1 MAALIGIPQSPTYN
15 NPIDHEDNC
24 LARRN
29 LVLDRMLTNGYIT
42 QEEHDAAQAE
52 GIVLNTTETTVD
64 GLEKYPYFSSY
75 VRDLL
80 VDPDG
85 DYRYSDDEL
94 FKGGL
99 TIQTTLDVDS
109 QEAAEAAIKEKRESL
124 DPAINGAL
132 VAIEPETGFIKA
144 MVGGDDWEN
153 NKLNLATGERGVPNP
168 GRPSGSSFKVF
179 TLIAALEAGHQSD
192 DGGTARR
199 RPLFPIPSTAPPS
212 LRWRTSTT
220 TTTAPVP
227 FSARSP
233 CRPTRASFA
242 LRWPWASTR

>member
-1 MAALIGIPQSPTYN
+1 MRTTA
-15 NPIDHEDNC
+15 

-80 VDPDG
+80 MDPDG
-85 DYRYSDDEL
+85 DYRYSEDEI

-109 QEAAEAAIKEKRESL
+109 QEAAEAAIKEKRESS
-124 DPAINGAL
+124 I
-132 VAIEPETGFIKA
+132 
-144 MVGGDDWEN
+144 
-153 NKLNLATGERGVPNP
+153 R
-168 GRPSGSSFKVF
+168 
-179 TLIAALEAGHQSD
+179 
-192 DGGTARR
+192 
-199 RPLFPIPSTAPPS
+199 PSTARSWPS
-212 LRWRTSTT
+212 SPKPALLRRWWAATTGRTTS
-220 TTTAPVP
+220 
-227 FSARSP
+227 
-233 CRPTRASFA
+233 
-242 LRWPWASTR
+242 

>member
-1 MAALIGIPQSPTYN
+1 
-15 NPIDHEDNC
+15 
-24 LARRN
+24 
-29 LVLDRMLTNGYIT
+29 MLTNGYIP

-80 VDPDG
+80 MDPDG

-124 DPAINGAL
+124 NPAIYGAL
-132 VAIEPETGFIKA
+132 VAIEPETGYIKA
-144 MVGGDDWEN
+144 MVGGEDDEWATQ
-153 NKLNLATGERGVPNP
+153 KLNLATGERGVPNP

-179 TLIAALEAGHQSD
+179 TLIAALEAGISPQTMVDCSSPAYSQYRVRLHHPSAGEHQQ
-192 DGGTARR
+192 
-199 RPLFPIPSTAPPS
+199 LQ
-212 LRWRTSTT
+212 LRH
-220 TTTAPVP
+220 P
-227 FSARSP
+227 FHSARVRRVVQHGLRSP
-233 CRPTRASFA
+233 
-242 LRWPWASTR
+242 